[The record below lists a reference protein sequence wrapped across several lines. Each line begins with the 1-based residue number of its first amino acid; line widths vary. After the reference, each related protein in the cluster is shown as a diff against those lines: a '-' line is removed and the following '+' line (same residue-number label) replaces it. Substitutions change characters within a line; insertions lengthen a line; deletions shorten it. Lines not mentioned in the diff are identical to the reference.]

1 MPQTLIHAVH
11 MIARGRVQ
19 GVGFRFFV
27 RDQASRYGIKGW
39 VRNREDGSVEIH
51 SEGPKDLLDEFVA
64 VVKEGPWFG
73 LVSDLEVDWVEPTND
88 YTSFGI
94 EF

>member
-1 MPQTLIHAVH
+1 MPETSLYAVH

-27 RDQASRYGIKGW
+27 RDEASLFGINGW
-39 VRNREDGSVEIH
+39 VRNLEDGSVEIH
-51 SEGPKDLLDEFVA
+51 GEGTKERLDEFISKVNM
-64 VVKEGPWFG
+64 GPRSG
-73 LVSDLEVDWVEPTND
+73 LVSDLDVDWVEPAND
-88 YTSFGI
+88 YTSFRI

>member
-1 MPQTLIHAVH
+1 
-11 MIARGRVQ
+11 
-19 GVGFRFFV
+19 
-27 RDQASRYGIKGW
+27 
-39 VRNREDGSVEIH
+39 
-51 SEGPKDLLDEFVA
+51 LDEFVA

-73 LVSDLEVDWVEPTND
+73 LVSDLEVDCVEPTND

>member
-27 RDQASRYGIKGW
+27 RDQASRYSIKGW

-51 SEGPKDLLDEFVA
+51 SEGPKERLDEFINM
-64 VVKEGPWFG
+64 VKEGPLFG
-73 LVSDLEVDWVEPTND
+73 LVTDLKVDWVEPTND

-94 EF
+94 KF

>member
-1 MPQTLIHAVH
+1 MKRTQVFFSGT
-11 MIARGRVQ
+11 VQ

-27 RDQASRYGIKGW
+27 RDQASRYSIKGW
-39 VRNREDGSVEIH
+39 VLNRPDGSVEIH
-51 SEGPKDLLDEFVA
+51 AEGPKDLLDEFVA
-64 VVKEGPWFG
+64 VVKEGPRFG
-73 LVSDLEVDWVEPTND
+73 LVSYLEVDWVEPTND